1 MQPLIETKRA
11 ELADLCHRFHVRTL
25 DVFGSAVREDF
36 EPASSDLDFLVE
48 FEPISPAQYADAY
61 FALKEELETLFGRPV
76 DLVTSASVANPY
88 FRASL
93 AASRQSVY
101 AT

>member
-1 MQPLIETKRA
+1 MQLLIEAKRA
-11 ELADLCHRFHVRTL
+11 ELAGLCHRLHVRTL

-36 EPASSDLDFLVE
+36 EPASDLDFLVE
-48 FEPISPAQYADAY
+48 FEPIPPAQYADAY
-61 FALKEELETLFGRPV
+61 FALKEELESLFGRTV

-88 FRASL
+88 FRASV
-93 AASRQSVY
+93 AASRQNLY